1 MPTIVV
7 HAGELTGLT
16 GMTLELRT
24 LAGVVTNTGGYALTE
39 SPASSGRF
47 TATVAEAITET
58 HYAVVKLSSGVVARD
73 GWLPMAAT
81 VVQDAYTMPAEDR
94 LGWIMATLHGTISDA
109 QTAAETYVITVN
121 GITFTAD
128 YSGLTDSGNRT
139 GSISLSK
146 A

>member
-7 HAGELTGLT
+7 QAAELSGLT
-16 GMTLELRT
+16 GMTLDLRT
-24 LAGVVTNTGGYALTE
+24 LAGVLTNTGSDTLTE
-39 SPASSGRF
+39 DPASSGRF

-81 VVQDAYTMPAEDR
+81 IVQDAYTMVAEDR
-94 LGWIMATLHGTISDA
+94 LGWLMAVLAGACADP
-109 QTAAETYVITVN
+109 QTATETYTITLN
-121 GITFTAD
+121 GITYTAD
-128 YSGLTDSGNRT
+128 YTGQDSTGTRT
-139 GSISLSK
+139 TTSLSK

>member
-7 HAGELTGLT
+7 HAIELSGQT
-16 GMTLELRT
+16 GMTLELYT
-24 LAGVVTNTGGYALTE
+24 LAGVITNTGGDALTE

-47 TATVAEAITET
+47 TATVAETISET
-58 HYAVVKLSSGVVARD
+58 HYAVVKLSSGAAARD

-81 VVQDAYTMPAEDR
+81 IVQDAYTMPAEDR

-128 YSGLTDSGNRT
+128 YSGLDATGNRT
-139 GSISLSK
+139 TTSLSK